1 MNSLIRKRSVT
12 IDGHK
17 TSVSLEDAF
26 WSALR
31 EIAMRR
37 GMTPA
42 ELVTSIDM
50 GREQTN
56 LSSCLRLFVLNFYVN
71 RLESHR
77 SALDALKT
85 LAERLPRSG
94 IEPSREA
101 SVATTNKVDGEIPGA
116 EILL

>member
-56 LSSCLRLFVLNFYVN
+56 LSSCLRLFVLISTLTGWSRNV
-71 RLESHR
+71 LR
-77 SALDALKT
+77 SM
-85 LAERLPRSG
+85 P
-94 IEPSREA
+94 
-101 SVATTNKVDGEIPGA
+101 
-116 EILL
+116 